1 MNIQAMWSLANSIL
15 RDSRALLSWQLKEL
29 DLTPSEAS
37 IILHLHVH
45 GAARIQDRLAEE
57 LDVSKPA
64 ISKAV
69 DALEAKGFVERRHD
83 PDNRRIRS
91 IVLTPKAEAVAD
103 EVKRIYSD
111 LYAAAA
117 QGIDPDEVQ
126 SLIRL
131 VERVA
136 GNLRGYRELHLGPN

>member
-64 ISKAV
+64 ISK
-69 DALEAKGFVERRHD
+69 GSRRT
-83 PDNRRIRS
+83 R
-91 IVLTPKAEAVAD
+91 
-103 EVKRIYSD
+103 
-111 LYAAAA
+111 
-117 QGIDPDEVQ
+117 G
-126 SLIRL
+126 
-131 VERVA
+131 ERVRRTPA
-136 GNLRGYRELHLGPN
+136 RPG